1 MPQKRKSS
9 ADILAAARD
18 CVLAYGAQRTT
29 LTEVARRAGVSRPT
43 VYNHWPDV
51 RALLA
56 DLITSEMAAI
66 AAEAAV
72 DVGDNARDRLVRQAV
87 RAAAAAIANPLMTK
101 ILDSDPELLLPY
113 VFYRLGASQLAL
125 LRALEVDIVAG
136 QIDGSIRDGK
146 PAALARMLLLAA
158 QSTVLS
164 HRVVADQLAAPQLV
178 EEFGRLMDGYLTP

>member
-9 ADILAAARD
+9 ADILAAARE

-43 VYNHWPDV
+43 VYSHWPDV

-66 AAEAAV
+66 AAETAV
-72 DVGDNARDRLVRQAV
+72 DVGDNVRDRLVRQAV
-87 RAAAAAIANPLMTK
+87 RSAAAVIANPLMNK

-113 VFYRLGASQLAL
+113 LFYRLGASQLAL
-125 LRALEVDIVAG
+125 LGAVEFDIVAG
-136 QIDGSIRDGK
+136 QADGSIRDGK
-146 PAALARMLLLAA
+146 PATLARMLLLSA

-164 HRVVADQLAAPQLV
+164 HRVVADQLAAAQLV
-178 EEFGRLMDGYLTP
+178 EEFGRLMDGYLKP